1 MKIGPVPGKS
11 THPALKLFWL
21 LLLLYIFLVGITLMS
36 STFKA
41 MGKGE
46 ADALLDGLKSPFA
59 GLAVGI
65 LATVLVQSSSLTTSI
80 VVTAVAGNVLP
91 LDVAVYTIMGCN
103 IGTTVTNTLV
113 SLGHARQDAEF
124 KRAFA
129 GATMHDFFNLM
140 AIAVFMPVEM
150 ATGFLKSLAGT
161 VSHWLMAGE
170 IGGGKFDSPIK
181 ASFKFVAKPIEK
193 FFLDDFGPWL
203 GLPTWAAGTVAI
215 LLALGML
222 FVALVMI
229 TKLMR
234 SLMAKNLEKGL
245 NAILGKSGILA
256 IFIGMA
262 MTVAVQSSSI
272 TTSLMVPLFAAGI
285 LTLEHGFP
293 VTLGA
298 NIGTT
303 VTGLIA
309 ALGVTTHQEA
319 ALTIALVHFF
329 FNLFSTLLIYPF
341 PAVRHIP
348 IHIARRLAELT
359 SRSRAYA
366 ILYVVVVFFL
376 IPLLGILVT
385 K

>member
-1 MKIGPVPGKS
+1 MKIGPEPGKTS
-11 THPALKLFWL
+11 HPAVKFFWL

-36 STFKA
+36 GTFKA
-41 MGKGE
+41 MGEGQ
-46 ADALLDGLKSPFA
+46 ADALLQGLKSPFA

-65 LATVLVQSSSLTTSI
+65 LATVLVQSSSLTTTI

-91 LDVAVYTIMGCN
+91 LDIAVYTIMGCN

-140 AIAVFMPVEM
+140 AIAVFMPLEM
-150 ATGFLKSLAGT
+150 ATGFLKGLAGSL
-161 VSHWLMAGE
+161 SHWLMAGE
-170 IGGGKFDSPIK
+170 IGGGKFHSPIK
-181 ASFKFVAKPIEK
+181 ASFKFVAKPVQK
-193 FFLDDFGPWL
+193 FFLEDLGPAL
-203 GLPTWAAGTVAI
+203 GLPTWAAGTLAI
-215 LLALGML
+215 LLALCML
-222 FVALVMI
+222 FMALVLI

-256 IFIGMA
+256 IFIGIA

-285 LTLEHGFP
+285 LTLENGFP

-329 FNLFSTLLIYPF
+329 FNLFSTILIYPI

-348 IHIARRLAELT
+348 IHIARRLAEMT
-359 SRSRAYA
+359 SRSRAIA
-366 ILYVVVVFFL
+366 ILYVVVVFIL
-376 IPLLGILVT
+376 IPLLGILIT

>member
-1 MKIGPVPGKS
+1 MKIGPQTGK
-11 THPALKLFWL
+11 TTPPAIKLFWL
-21 LLLLYIFLVGITLMS
+21 LLLLYVFLVGITLMS

-41 MGKGE
+41 MGEGQ
-46 ADALLDGLKSPFA
+46 ADALLSGLKSPFA

-80 VVTAVAGNVLP
+80 VVTAVAGNVLA

-103 IGTTVTNTLV
+103 IGTTITNTLV

-129 GATMHDFFNLM
+129 GATMHDFFNLI
-140 AIAVFMPVEM
+140 AIAVFMPLEM
-150 ATGFLKSLAGT
+150 ATGFLRNLAGA
-161 VSHWLMAGE
+161 VSHWLIAGE
-170 IGGGKFDSPIK
+170 ISGGKFHSPIK
-181 ASFKFVAKPIEK
+181 ASFKFVAKPIQK
-193 FFLDDFGPWL
+193 FFLDDLGPWL
-203 GLPTWAAGTVAI
+203 GLPTWAAGTFAI
-215 LLALGML
+215 LVALAML
-222 FVALVMI
+222 FVALVLI

-234 SLMAKNLEKGL
+234 SLMAKNLEAGL

-262 MTVAVQSSSI
+262 MTIAVQSSSI

-285 LTLEHGFP
+285 LTLENGFP

-329 FNLFSTLLIYPF
+329 FNLFSTILVYPI
-341 PAVRHIP
+341 PAVRHVP
-348 IHIARRLAELT
+348 IQIARKLAELT
-359 SRSRAYA
+359 SRSRSYA
-366 ILYVVVVFFL
+366 ILYVVVVFIL
-376 IPLLGILVT
+376 IPLIGILIT